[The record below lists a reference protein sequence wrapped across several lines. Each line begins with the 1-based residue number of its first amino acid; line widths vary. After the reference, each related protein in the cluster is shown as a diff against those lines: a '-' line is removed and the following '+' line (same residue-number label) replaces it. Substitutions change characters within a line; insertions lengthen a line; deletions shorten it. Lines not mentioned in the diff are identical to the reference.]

1 MSSPNNCLD
10 VSNKVDASEP
20 DAKSGKVAVDA
31 PTEPDAKSG
40 KVAVDA
46 PTEPD
51 AKSAEVAVDATTEPD
66 AKSCEVTVDATTE
79 PDAKS
84 GEVTIDA
91 TTEPDA
97 KSGEVAIDATTEPDA
112 KSCEVTVDATTEPV
126 DKSVTKSGAKP
137 DTKPGAKSGSNSNKV
152 KNSVQIAREE
162 RKAAALEKN
171 KALDAARKHAERENE
186 TRQLVNRAAAKKA
199 TEEAT
204 ERLHQQQVASKADT
218 LSDLVGRIEERR
230 ICFSDIRAIE
240 EFADKLTVTQMTRA
254 TAQISMLSLHMQ
266 QAHQNLVDANQVL
279 LADNNM
285 LLEKN
290 AALSA
295 AADQA
300 AQQVVSDRTAHEL
313 LTAQQKQKY
322 DALLHKSKKTE
333 QELDRAKTAAGHVS
347 QTLNDI
353 RAEADKAIAEK
364 VAAEAA
370 ADAANVISFNATQAK
385 RVLETRLAEC
395 EVSLDSLSLEKAFER
410 LIGIVSNEVTER
422 ATSTFDTM
430 QAVKHTQDECYN
442 KLCKSDASSRQMLSD
457 KMRLASGDFIAAT
470 ARNAEAQDDQ
480 QHLREMSAAKKQAIC
495 AEFAKSFVA
504 RVLRREEVSAQV
516 PAQETAL
523 SQQFPPLG
531 NPSCKAPTASTAPAE
546 APKMMSQ
553 LFTGE
558 KTDDWFV
565 SQGGKQPNPVPPRVV
580 SNSRLPAKDQH
591 AVEEFIEGLA
601 SGKTS
606 VYSTQNKDYRQN
618 LWSVKFELSFPEDSE
633 LAKLTTQSLRST
645 YHSDENPTKSIIN
658 IVTAAWTHCSN
669 PNNNIDDSWTTM
681 RAVNVL
687 RKEMGHE
694 EIKRSTTICIVDMR
708 AVTSTYA
715 VAYVNLFQP
724 PQPQK

>member
-1 MSSPNNCLD
+1 MSSPNTSLD
-10 VSNKVDASEP
+10 ISDKVNT
-20 DAKSGKVAVDA
+20 
-31 PTEPDAKSG
+31 TEPDAKSG
-40 KVAVDA
+40 
-46 PTEPD
+46 
-51 AKSAEVAVDATTEPD
+51 EVAVDATTEPD
-66 AKSCEVTVDATTE
+66 AKSGEVAVDATTE
-79 PDAKS
+79 PDA
-84 GEVTIDA
+84 
-91 TTEPDA
+91 
-97 KSGEVAIDATTEPDA
+97 
-112 KSCEVTVDATTEPV
+112 
-126 DKSVTKSGAKP
+126 KSVTKSGAKP
-137 DTKPGAKSGSNSNKV
+137 DTKPGAKSGSNNNKV
-152 KNSVQIAREE
+152 KTSAQIAREE
-162 RKAAALEKN
+162 RKAAALERN
-171 KALDAARKHAERENE
+171 KALDAAKKHAERENE
-186 TRQLVNRAAAKKA
+186 TRQLANRAAAKKA
-199 TEEAT
+199 TEEAI

-300 AQQVVSDRTAHEL
+300 AQQVVSDRAAHEL

-322 DALLHKSKKTE
+322 DTLLHQSKKTE

-370 ADAANVISFNATQAK
+370 ANAANVISFNATQAK

-395 EVSLDSLSLEKAFER
+395 EVSLDSLTLEKAFER
-410 LIGIVSNEVTER
+410 LIGIISNEVTGR
-422 ATSTFDTM
+422 ATAAFDTM
-430 QAVKHTQDECYN
+430 QAVKNTQDECYN
-442 KLCKSDASSRQMLSD
+442 KLCKSDASSRQNLSE
-457 KMRLASGDFIAAT
+457 KMRQASDEFIAAT
-470 ARNAEAQDDQ
+470 TRNAEAQDDQ

-504 RVLRREEVSAQV
+504 RVLRREDASTE
-516 PAQETAL
+516 ETAMN
-523 SQQFPPLG
+523 QHFPSLVNVSREVPNAL
-531 NPSCKAPTASTAPAE
+531 NAPSAPAK

-553 LFTGE
+553 LFTGEKTGE

-580 SNSRLPAKDQH
+580 SNSKLPQKDQH
-591 AVEEFIEGLA
+591 AVEEFINGLS

-606 VYSTQNKDYRQN
+606 VCSTENMDYKQK

-645 YHSDENPTKSIIN
+645 YQYHSENPTKSIIN
-658 IVTAAWTHCSN
+658 IVTAAWAHCSN
-669 PNNNIDDSWTTM
+669 PNNNIADSWTTM
-681 RAVNVL
+681 RAVNAL
-687 RKEMGHE
+687 RKKMEHE

-724 PQPQK
+724 PQEQK

>member
-1 MSSPNNCLD
+1 MSSPNISLD
-10 VSNKVDASEP
+10 ISDKVNA
-20 DAKSGKVAVDA
+20 
-31 PTEPDAKSG
+31 TEPDAKSG
-40 KVAVDA
+40 
-46 PTEPD
+46 
-51 AKSAEVAVDATTEPD
+51 
-66 AKSCEVTVDATTE
+66 EVTVDATTE

-84 GEVTIDA
+84 GEVTVDA

-112 KSCEVTVDATTEPV
+112 KSGEVTVDATTEPV

-137 DTKPGAKSGSNSNKV
+137 DTKPGAKSGSNNKV
-152 KNSVQIAREE
+152 KTSVQIARKEKKTAE
-162 RKAAALEKN
+162 LEKN
-171 KALDAARKHAERENE
+171 KKIDALKKQAEEQ
-186 TRQLVNRAAAKKA
+186 QLANRAAAKRA
-199 TEEAT
+199 TEEAQ

-218 LSDLVGRIEERR
+218 LSDLVGRIEDRR

-240 EFADKLTVTQMTRA
+240 ESADKLTVTQMTRA

-313 LTAQQKQKY
+313 LTAQQKQQY

-385 RVLETRLAEC
+385 QVLETRLAEC

-422 ATSTFDTM
+422 ATSAFDTM
-430 QAVKHTQDECYN
+430 QAVKHNQDECYN
-442 KLCKSDASSRQMLSD
+442 KLCKSDASSRQNLSE
-457 KMRLASGDFIAAT
+457 KMRQASDEFIAAT
-470 ARNAEAQDDQ
+470 TRNAEAQDDQ

-523 SQQFPPLG
+523 SQHFPPLG
-531 NPSCKAPTASTAPAE
+531 NASCKAPTASTAPAE

-606 VYSTQNKDYRQN
+606 VCSTQNKDYRQN